1 MPIQITEKTRETLC
15 KTLGVGSLSEL
26 MNRDFKDIS
35 ADADVSRT
43 KAALYADRN
52 RGSVRLNAG
61 RFYTTREYTDRVR
74 KMKAIKLP

>member
-1 MPIQITEKTRETLC
+1 M
-15 KTLGVGSLSEL
+15 
-26 MNRDFKDIS
+26 
-35 ADADVSRT
+35 SRT

-61 RFYTTREYTDRVR
+61 RFYTAREYTDRVR